1 MKILMSQQNLDKPFS
16 GGLGSYKLYVLVA
29 HHIEKHI
36 EQGGRDRPSE
46 ILFSLL
52 YRYGCNKN
60 DSKSTTDLL
69 SLQGRGSSISCDEA
83 ICDLVPVFK
92 LESCVALFNECYLRL
107 AERLMRSGRQ
117 RLSFLSSFVDC
128 HRLRE
133 AREYSM
139 RRSKAAP
146 TQTSKSISRHD
157 SGKVSAGRKVTTV
170 FTKSGSSSGAQ
181 KSWKNG
187 NHSRSARGAILPR
200 RRPDLE
206 AKRLIRNT
214 EQEVIQRGLKN
225 RKNNKKQKRDK
236 ALVDFAKQNA
246 H

>member
-1 MKILMSQQNLDKPFS
+1 MKILMSQQNLDKPFI
-16 GGLGSYKLYVLVA
+16 GGLGSYKLYILVA

-60 DSKSTTDLL
+60 DSKLTTDLL
-69 SLQGRGSSISCDEA
+69 GLRGGGSSIACDEA

-92 LESCVALFNECYLRL
+92 LESCVGLFNECYSRL
-107 AERLMRSGRQ
+107 SERLMRTSRQ
-117 RLSFLSSFVDC
+117 RISFLSSFVDC

-146 TQTSKSISRHD
+146 TLASGSKSCHD
-157 SGKVSAGRKVTTV
+157 SGKVSAGRKVNTV
-170 FTKSGSSSGAQ
+170 FTKSGRID
-181 KSWKNG
+181 
-187 NHSRSARGAILPR
+187 NHSRSGRGAILPR

-206 AKRLIRNT
+206 AKRSIRNT
-214 EQEVIQRGLKN
+214 EQDVIQRGLKN